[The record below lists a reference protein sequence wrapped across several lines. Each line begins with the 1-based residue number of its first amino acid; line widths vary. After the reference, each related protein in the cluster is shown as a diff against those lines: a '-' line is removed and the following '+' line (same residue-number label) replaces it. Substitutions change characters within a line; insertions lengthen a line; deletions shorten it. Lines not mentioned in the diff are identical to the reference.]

1 MSKGRDI
8 LKINK
13 FLVPAF
19 AVIYSAMGINIL
31 YANENIEAA
40 CQEKSYKAD
49 IVPKKMTVQEK
60 KLRFRCLIQPAVE
73 DVFSEL
79 MEQYNDVL
87 KAINAGSDSEKIRQ
101 LKVKYKVESNKDLL
115 KAIKPHPKSIA
126 VAQAA
131 MESAWGTSRFFKEA
145 NNIFGVWSF
154 NKNEPRIAAG
164 KKRGNKTIWVKKY
177 PSIKASI
184 ADYYFVLARGRA
196 FSEFRSLKMTTAD
209 PYLLVEKLNHY
220 SERKAAYGKELAS
233 MIRYNKFY
241 KLD

>member
-1 MSKGRDI
+1 MNKGRDI

-13 FLVPAF
+13 LLVPAF
-19 AVIYSAMGINIL
+19 VVIYSAMGMNTL
-31 YANENIEAA
+31 YASGNIEAA
-40 CQEKSYKAD
+40 CQGKSYKAGN
-49 IVPKKMTVQEK
+49 VPKKMTVQEK
-60 KLRFRCLIQPAVE
+60 KLRFRCLLQPAVE

-79 MEQYNDVL
+79 TAQYNDVL
-87 KAINAGSDSEKIRQ
+87 KVINAGSDSEKIKQ
-101 LKVKYKVESNKDLL
+101 LKIKYKVESNKDLL

-131 MESAWGTSRFFKEA
+131 MESAWGTSRFFREA

-184 ADYYFVLARGRA
+184 ADYYLVLARGRA
-196 FSEFRSLKMTTAD
+196 FSKFRDLKMTTTD
-209 PYLLVEKLNHY
+209 PYKLVMKLNHY
-220 SERKAAYGKELAS
+220 SERKAEYGKELSS

-241 KLD
+241 MLD